1 MKIKKQIPN
10 MITWSRLGLLA
21 GSLVSFVTG
30 NYPLTLGLF
39 IASATTDKLDGF
51 LARKLNCV
59 SSFGAKLDAVCDK
72 ALSIVGGVLTIPLG
86 GKAFIIP
93 IALELAIMGYNL
105 YRFGSK
111 KQNVESTNIG
121 KAKTV
126 ALDTTMALGIAKPL
140 IASIN
145 PTLYQTLIV
154 ASIGI
159 TGVAQVATLGSYIK
173 DDKKQSKKENIK
185 TILNKIEEQKK
196 DVSESETYEKTYDN
210 EIINEDANKKSKPM
224 VRSRYRK

>member
-1 MKIKKQIPN
+1 MKFKKQIPN

-21 GSLVSFVTG
+21 GSLVSFILG

-39 IASATTDKLDGF
+39 IASATTDKVDGF

-86 GKAFIIP
+86 GNAFIIP
-93 IALELAIMGYNL
+93 IALELAITGYNL
-105 YRFGSK
+105 YRFASK

-140 IASIN
+140 LASLN
-145 PTLYQTLIV
+145 PTLYQALIG

-159 TGVAQVATLGSYIK
+159 TGVAQVATIGSYIK
-173 DDKKQSKKENIK
+173 DDKKQTKREKIK
-185 TILNKIEEQKK
+185 NTIKQIEEQK
-196 DVSESETYEKTYDN
+196 DYVSKNETYEKTYDN
-210 EIINEDANKKSKPM
+210 VISNEEEYKQNKPM
-224 VRSRYRK
+224 VRTRYKK

>member
-21 GSLVSFVTG
+21 GS
-30 NYPLTLGLF
+30 LGLF

-105 YRFGSK
+105 YRFG
-111 KQNVESTNIG
+111 
-121 KAKTV
+121 
-126 ALDTTMALGIAKPL
+126 
-140 IASIN
+140 
-145 PTLYQTLIV
+145 
-154 ASIGI
+154 
-159 TGVAQVATLGSYIK
+159 
-173 DDKKQSKKENIK
+173 
-185 TILNKIEEQKK
+185 
-196 DVSESETYEKTYDN
+196 
-210 EIINEDANKKSKPM
+210 
-224 VRSRYRK
+224 